1 MLIDPS
7 VIYSSP
13 YRHNSN
19 LVNPTQSYSP
29 IIRRDDPTVP
39 LYATLKPKLIHQQ
52 QQQHQAAQIN
62 RNLNNY
68 VHYSTIHRTQVAPAA
83 KPRQFVNAPAVY
95 SIHPHHQM
103 LPPPPPPP
111 PAPVPPVKPKR
122 TFEYVVMGAQRGEDE
137 LNSESGAFLLDQPSV
152 NENEL
157 NNKLKLKAKNR
168 KKSKHYQFNK
178 DQGSTTSLDEDLDL
192 NDLKDFEDVTFDNL
206 RKPGEDPK
214 TANQKQPPPK
224 PQIAPVQTPQVVK
237 PTPET
242 ATITEVPKYK
252 TNLSIRM
259 QDLKQDTNSEQSLLL
274 KSSSSSESKC
284 SSDNTINNICA
295 ASNSTNTTSATNA
308 SNELR
313 SSSEINAAGSS
324 SSSSSS
330 SGSNVQIEE
339 QTIQTTGK
347 GENVGGKTENNLMEN
362 VVDELSSKIYEE
374 TEI

>member
-1 MLIDPS
+1 
-7 VIYSSP
+7 
-13 YRHNSN
+13 
-19 LVNPTQSYSP
+19 
-29 IIRRDDPTVP
+29 
-39 LYATLKPKLIHQQ
+39 
-52 QQQHQAAQIN
+52 
-62 RNLNNY
+62 
-68 VHYSTIHRTQVAPAA
+68 
-83 KPRQFVNAPAVY
+83 
-95 SIHPHHQM
+95 
-103 LPPPPPPP
+103 
-111 PAPVPPVKPKR
+111 
-122 TFEYVVMGAQRGEDE
+122 MGAQRGEDE

-168 KKSKHYQFNK
+168 KKSKHYQYNK

-237 PTPET
+237 PIPET

-330 SGSNVQIEE
+330 SSGSNVQIEE